1 MINLDE
7 YLRQLEDEA
16 DKEELLS
23 LEYQKQLFE
32 NYVMRNE
39 QHREYR
45 ETLLREYQSG
55 AELTGPDGL
64 RKKLGAIDLGY
75 FGRAYLPHYFVRESP
90 QFHEELDSIWT
101 QGVMKGLNPLPDG
114 KKISR
119 AKGCRRATAASRG
132 MRSRQTSPLRTLCT
146 RWYEY
151 KHYPIIL
158 SDSSDQAEGF
168 LTDIKT
174 EL

>member
-101 QGVMKGLNPLPDG
+101 QG
-114 KKISR
+114 S
-119 AKGCRRATAASRG
+119 
-132 MRSRQTSPLRTLCT
+132 
-146 RWYEY
+146 
-151 KHYPIIL
+151 H
-158 SDSSDQAEGF
+158 EGPEPF
-168 LTDIKT
+168 AGWEEDIKGERLPPCYSRLT
-174 EL
+174 WACEVDKLHL

>member
-1 MINLDE
+1 M
-7 YLRQLEDEA
+7 
-16 DKEELLS
+16 S
-23 LEYQKQLFE
+23 S
-32 NYVMRNE
+32 
-39 QHREYR
+39 HREYR

-132 MRSRQTSPLRTLCT
+132 HAKSTNFTFKDTLHSVV
-146 RWYEY
+146 YEY

-174 EL
+174 ELEDNPAIIE